1 MHDGGAAMKIIQ
13 ELSEHIEE
21 EIHDAECYAKMAIHY
36 HETEPEA
43 AELFFTLSKEEM
55 QHMAKLHHEA
65 ADLITK
71 YRKEHGEPPESMMAV
86 YNYLH
91 DKSMEHAA
99 QVRQLQGM
107 YNA

>member
-1 MHDGGAAMKIIQ
+1 MKIIQ
-13 ELSEHIEE
+13 EMSEHIAE
-21 EIHDAECYAKMAIHY
+21 EIKDAECYAKMAIHY
-36 HETEPEA
+36 QESEPEA
-43 AELFFTLSKEEM
+43 ADLFFSLSKEEM
-55 QHMAKLHHEA
+55 QHMAKLHHEV
-65 ADLITK
+65 ADMIAK
-71 YRKEHGEPPESMMAV
+71 HRKEHGEPPESMLAV